1 MNDAQ
6 RLEAMDSYFGRYRK
20 MMGRLKASE
29 QEYEDN
35 RKAYEQRRTELQE
48 ERTRITRELTNM
60 RQVITKMI
68 DDGIDPV
75 MAGLIMNEEDA
86 MTSTIWQKRDEESF
100 GMTMN
105 TDDIM
110 KRIANSGLGI
120 GQVSP
125 NMQLSIGSM
134 IGASG
139 ATGAIGAHGS
149 ITSMGAN
156 GGYQQGYGAIPPQHT
171 HTGVTADMNNSYP
184 ASVGLNHGR
193 YKLDDCSGEPYF
205 VEISNDGWRWS
216 SET

>member
-1 MNDAQ
+1 MNDAE

-29 QEYEDN
+29 QEYDDN

-48 ERTRITRELTNM
+48 ERTRITRELANM

-86 MTSTIWQKRDEESF
+86 TTNTIWQKRDQDGF

-105 TDDIM
+105 NDDIM
-110 KRIANSGLGI
+110 KRIGNLSALSTTDIASLSMG
-120 GQVSP
+120 
-125 NMQLSIGSM
+125 QLSWP
-134 IGASG
+134 GATG
-139 ATGAIGAHGS
+139 ATGAIGAQGS

-171 HTGVTADMNNSYP
+171 HPGVTADWKAYDSGNGYDY
-184 ASVGLNHGR
+184 SVQL
-193 YKLDDCSGEPYF
+193 EP
-205 VEISNDGWRWS
+205 
-216 SET
+216 

>member
-20 MMGRLKASE
+20 MIGRLKASE
-29 QEYEDN
+29 QEYDDN

-48 ERTRITRELTNM
+48 ERTRITRELANM

-86 MTSTIWQKRDEESF
+86 MTSTIWQQRDEDGF
-100 GMTMN
+100 GMTMS

-110 KRIANSGLGI
+110 MRIANSGHGI

-125 NMQLSIGSM
+125 NMQLILSSM
-134 IGASG
+134 HG
-139 ATGAIGAHGS
+139 ATGAIGAQGS

-171 HTGVTADMNNSYP
+171 HPGVTADWKAYDSGNGYDY
-184 ASVGLNHGR
+184 SVQL
-193 YKLDDCSGEPYF
+193 EP
-205 VEISNDGWRWS
+205 
-216 SET
+216 